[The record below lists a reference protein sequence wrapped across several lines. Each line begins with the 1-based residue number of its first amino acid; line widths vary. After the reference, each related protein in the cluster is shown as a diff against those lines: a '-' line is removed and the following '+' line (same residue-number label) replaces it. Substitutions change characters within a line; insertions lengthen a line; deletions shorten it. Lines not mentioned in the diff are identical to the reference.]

1 MEFLVK
7 KILELNCKEVEE
19 PRDADMP
26 DFGGRGGGCE
36 ISELVD
42 GSNGYASTFKLN
54 GLSSAKPSLQS
65 KSRCCD

>member
-26 DFGGRGGGCE
+26 DFGGREAGARSLNLWTGQMDMR
-36 ISELVD
+36 VP
-42 GSNGYASTFKLN
+42 SN
-54 GLSSAKPSLQS
+54 
-65 KSRCCD
+65 